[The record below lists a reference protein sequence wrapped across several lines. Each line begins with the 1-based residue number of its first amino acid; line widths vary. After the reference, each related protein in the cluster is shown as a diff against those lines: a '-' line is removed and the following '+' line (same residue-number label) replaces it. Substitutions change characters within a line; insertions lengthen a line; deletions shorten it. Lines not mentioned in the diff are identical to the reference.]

1 MEPNTQLIDLPGR
14 APDGG
19 VLRMHTLDWG
29 GSGPPLL
36 LLHGLSSSARI
47 WDFVAPILTQHFHVI
62 AVDQRG
68 HGLTDVPEDAYSFDE
83 VTGDITALLDH
94 LDVERPIVVGH
105 SWGGGVAVQF
115 AADFPTRTPGI
126 VLVDGGVM
134 DVGARLS
141 WEQAEKEMRP
151 PELNGIP
158 IKAFLAAARQF
169 PDMAD
174 RWSDQLQEMF
184 LSNFEIR
191 DGKVYRRLPIDQ
203 HMQVVRALYDQG
215 THSLLERIECPALAL
230 LARREPTNDL
240 AQRWMEWRE
249 KSAEIA
255 AQRLRRGRVMWMED
269 SIHDIP
275 IQRPTELAEAIIEFG
290 RELA

>member
-1 MEPNTQLIDLPGR
+1 MEPNAQFIDLPGR
-14 APDGG
+14 APGG
-19 VLRMHTLDWG
+19 GALRMHTLDWG

-36 LLHGLSSSARI
+36 LLHGLSSNARI
-47 WDFVAPILTQHFHVI
+47 WDFVAPILTQHFRVI
-62 AVDQRG
+62 AADQRG
-68 HGLTDVPEDAYSFDE
+68 HGLTDVPRDAYSFAE

-94 LDVERPIVVGH
+94 LAIDPPIVVGH

-115 AADFPTRTPGI
+115 AADSPARTRGI

-134 DVGARLS
+134 DVAARLT

-151 PELNGIP
+151 PELDGIP
-158 IKAFLAAARQF
+158 IKTFLTAARNF

-184 LSNFEIR
+184 LSNFEVR
-191 DGKVYRRLPIDQ
+191 DDKVYRRLPIDQ

-215 THSLLERIECPALAL
+215 THGLLERIACPALAL
-230 LARREPTNDL
+230 LARREPSNDL
-240 AQRWMEWRE
+240 ARKWMEWRE

-255 AQRLRRGRVMWMED
+255 EQRLRFGRIVWMED

-275 IQRPTELAEAIIEFG
+275 IQRPAELAAAITEFG
-290 RELA
+290 RDLA